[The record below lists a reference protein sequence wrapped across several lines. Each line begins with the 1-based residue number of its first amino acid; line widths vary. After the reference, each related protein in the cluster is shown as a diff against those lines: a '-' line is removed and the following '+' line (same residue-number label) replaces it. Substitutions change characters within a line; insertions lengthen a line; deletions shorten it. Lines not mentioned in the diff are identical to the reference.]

1 MLIKILILVFCRL
14 PVGVLLV
21 LTLLSSPAL
30 AESPIEVGV
39 GLKVDQITSINQKQE
54 NFGIVASL
62 IMEWHEPQLAT
73 KPGEKALPQAM
84 YKSSDFVKILS
95 ERQIPWPANY
105 FYNLQGRVD
114 YQNQMVAVD
123 PKGNI
128 KYFARFTATFQA
140 PDFDFRQFPLDEQI
154 FHLKLD
160 SLPSVSVISYKALE
174 DFSGLSDTLGE
185 EEWILEDSRVEI
197 TTHTNL
203 GVTAPRF
210 ILSFQG
216 NRHLNYYI
224 VRILIPVTIII
235 LVSWFTF
242 FLKDY
247 GKRIDLASGNL
258 LLFIA
263 FNFTIANDL
272 PRLGYTTLMDTFMMA
287 TFGITGLV
295 VLANVLLRRM
305 QRHGR
310 DTLIDRIDDIGV
322 WAYPLLYIG
331 GGFLMFLMFYAQN

>member
-1 MLIKILILVFCRL
+1 MKLPLLPFCRL
-14 PVGVLLV
+14 SLGVLLV
-21 LTLLSSPAL
+21 TTLFSSPLL
-30 AESPIEVGV
+30 AKSPIEVGV

-54 NFGIVASL
+54 NFGVVASL
-62 IMEWHEPQLAT
+62 LMEWHEPQLAA
-73 KPGEKALPQAM
+73 KPGEKAPPQTI
-84 YKSSDFVKILS
+84 YTPSDFIKIMT
-95 ERQIPWPANY
+95 ERQLLWPASS

-114 YQNQMVAVD
+114 YQNRLVIVD

-140 PDFDFRQFPLDEQI
+140 PDFDFKQFPLDDQI

-160 SLPSVSVISYKALE
+160 SLPPVSEISYKALE

-185 EEWILEDSRVEI
+185 EEWILEDARTEL
-197 TTHTNL
+197 TTHSNL

-216 NRHLNYYI
+216 SRHLNYYV
-224 VRILIPVTIII
+224 VRILIPVMIII

-247 GKRIDLASGNL
+247 SKRIDLASGNL

-295 VLANVLLRRM
+295 VLANVLLKRM

-310 DTLIDRIDDIGV
+310 DVFIDKVDAVGV

-331 GGFLMFLMFYAQN
+331 GGFLMFVMFYAQD

>member
-1 MLIKILILVFCRL
+1 MKLPLLPFCRL
-14 PVGVLLV
+14 SLGVLLV
-21 LTLLSSPAL
+21 FTLFTSPTL
-30 AESPIEVGV
+30 ATPLEVEV

-54 NFGIVASL
+54 NFGVVATL
-62 IMEWHEPQLAT
+62 LMEWHEPQLAAN
-73 KPGEKALPQAM
+73 PGENAPLQTLYKAT
-84 YKSSDFVKILS
+84 DFGKMMMD
-95 ERQIPWPANY
+95 RQLVWPAHY
-105 FYNLQGRVD
+105 LYNLQGRVD
-114 YQNQMVAVD
+114 YQNRIIAVD

-128 KYFARFTATFQA
+128 TYFARFSATFQA
-140 PDFDFRQFPLDEQI
+140 PDFDFRQFPFDEQT

-160 SLPSVSVISYKALE
+160 SLPPVSEITYKVLE

-185 EEWILEDSRVEI
+185 EEWILNNARAEI
-197 TTHTNL
+197 TTQNNL

-210 ILSFQG
+210 ILSFHG
-216 NRHLNYYI
+216 NRHLNYYV
-224 VRILIPVTIII
+224 VRILVPVMIII

-287 TFGITGLV
+287 TFGVTGLV

-310 DTLIDRIDDIGV
+310 DAFIDKVDTIGV
-322 WAYPLLYIG
+322 WAYPLVYIG
-331 GGFLMFLMFYAQN
+331 GGFLMFVMFYSQS